1 MDQFQIFDPNDVR
14 AAVVDENGGL
24 NFIAGSIPP
33 EEEDGSEVG
42 FNFSRTLF
50 KGHEPRMEEPGMYYD
65 PANME
70 GAEYLLDDS
79 EFGIEPSENPE
90 YVESLDGNQEEPD
103 EQIER
108 ETLLL
113 PSLIS
118 MEINLLILCSR
129 FPLLL

>member
-42 FNFSRTLF
+42 FNFSRTPF

-70 GAEYLLDDS
+70 GAEYLWMTRS
-79 EFGIEPSENPE
+79 S
-90 YVESLDGNQEEPD
+90 VS
-103 EQIER
+103 
-108 ETLLL
+108 
-113 PSLIS
+113 
-118 MEINLLILCSR
+118 NLLKTQNMLD
-129 FPLLL
+129 L